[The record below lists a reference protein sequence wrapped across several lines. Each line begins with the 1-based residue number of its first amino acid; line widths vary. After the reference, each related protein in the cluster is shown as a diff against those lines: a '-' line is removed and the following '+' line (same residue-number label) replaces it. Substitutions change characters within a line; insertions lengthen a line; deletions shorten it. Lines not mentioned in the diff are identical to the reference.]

1 MQTFPSVFLH
11 NILTKK
17 PSRFRE
23 RGENPGPGGRGSR
36 KNLDNDGR
44 LGGGQAAPSPVREPP
59 AVTAPV
65 KQLTK

>member
-23 RGENPGPGGRGSR
+23 RGETPAQGAGVSGKFWIMPEIPE
-36 KNLDNDGR
+36 
-44 LGGGQAAPSPVREPP
+44 GQAAPSPVREPP

>member
-17 PSRFRE
+17 PAGFRK
-23 RGENPGPGGRGSR
+23 RGETPGPGGRGFR
-36 KNLDNDGR
+36 KNLDNAGR
-44 LGGGQAAPSPVREPP
+44 FGGQAAPSPVREPP

>member
-36 KNLDNDGR
+36 KIWITPGVSE
-44 LGGGQAAPSPVREPP
+44 GQAAPSPVRAPP